1 MSGSII
7 LSPTGDPSRIVSG
20 PAANDVGAWK
30 RLAWGRVLHSDL
42 DAFEWHQLP
51 PGAQIDEHNHTLT
64 EEIYVILAGQA
75 EMRLGDDWHTIEA
88 GQLVATPLNTRH
100 AIANAGDEDLEFL
113 VLEVVPPAIRDRLPR
128 KVPVTTGGA
137 A

>member
-1 MSGSII
+1 MSGSVII
-7 LSPTGDPSRIVSG
+7 SPTATPSKLLGASEGR
-20 PAANDVGAWK
+20 AVGEWK

-42 DAFEWHQLP
+42 DAFEWHRLP

-64 EEIYVILAGQA
+64 EEIYFILAGQA
-75 EMRLGDDWHTIEA
+75 EMRLGNDWYRIEP

-100 AIANAGDEDLEFL
+100 AIANVGDDELEFL

-128 KVPVTTGGA
+128 KVPVTTGSA